1 METLLRPLFSV
12 YELLVKPV
20 AVLAEA
26 ILKAMVQVYDM
37 LTPLLGIPFKCVEVG
52 MQPFERPYAAI
63 VSPLIKPFGGILG
76 DHKLTILSG
85 LLLLGIMILA
95 IRLATHYG

>member
-1 METLLRPLFSV
+1 METLLRPVFSI
-12 YELLVKPV
+12 YELLAKPV
-20 AVLAEA
+20 AALLEA

-37 LTPLLGIPFKCVEVG
+37 LTPLLGIPFKCVEIG

-76 DHKLTILSG
+76 DHRLTILSG
-85 LLLLGIMILA
+85 LLLLGLMILV

>member
-26 ILKAMVQVYDM
+26 ILKAMMQVYDM
-37 LTPLLGIPFKCVEVG
+37 LTPLLAIPFKCVEIG

-76 DHKLTILSG
+76 DHRLTILAS
-85 LLLLGIMILA
+85 LILLGLMILA